1 MTRNKVH
8 CFIAIR
14 IGCDDTDAIYGKIE
28 RAVSELGMHPRRI
41 DRIEHIENIN
51 QKIISELNESDVAI
65 ADLTYARPSVY
76 YEAGY
81 AQRKIPVIYTCRK
94 DHISNEDDTL
104 KVHFDVDRYNII
116 FWNDPNDE
124 SFPHSLKARL
134 QSVIGDLVNI
144 PLIADL
150 RSYLIRLNKS
160 LLNPETV
167 FGRIKHL
174 FSQFDSYPRVE
185 CQHTHHELNIKE
197 RLSLYKQIFEIL
209 QADFSAEELA
219 SSQHNQWMKLSQIME
234 EDVGYLENLFAQSNY
249 GGRVLY
255 ATYLGD
261 LYELYLDCM
270 TKLYDRPSNEYRKR
284 YDRVKFGIEKLIEDI
299 EEPVWS

>member
-14 IGCDDTDAIYGKIE
+14 IGSDDTEAIYGRIA
-28 RAVSELGMHPRRI
+28 RVVSELGMHPRRI

-51 QKIISELNESDVAI
+51 QKIISELNDSDVAI

-94 DHISNEDDTL
+94 DHLFNEDDTL

-124 SFPHSLKARL
+124 TFSVSLKARL
-134 QSVIGDLVNI
+134 QSVIDDLLNI

-150 RSYLIRLNKS
+150 KSYLIRLNKS
-160 LLNPETV
+160 LLNPANV
-167 FGRIKHL
+167 FERIGYL
-174 FSQFDSYPRVE
+174 FSQVNTFPRVE
-185 CQHTHHELNIKE
+185 REHTNHELNIKE
-197 RLSLYKQIFEIL
+197 RLSLYKDIFEIL
-209 QADFSAEELA
+209 QADFSTESA
-219 SSQHNQWMKLSQIME
+219 SSQQNQWMKLSQTVE
-234 EDVGYLENLFAQSNY
+234 EEVSHLENLFAQSNY
-249 GGRVLY
+249 GGKVLY
-255 ATYLGD
+255 ASYLRDSYG
-261 LYELYLDCM
+261 LCLNCKA
-270 TKLYDRPSNEYRKR
+270 KLYQRPASEYQKE
-284 YDRVKFGIEKLIEDI
+284 YDRTTSGIEKLIGDI
-299 EEPVWS
+299 ERPVWS